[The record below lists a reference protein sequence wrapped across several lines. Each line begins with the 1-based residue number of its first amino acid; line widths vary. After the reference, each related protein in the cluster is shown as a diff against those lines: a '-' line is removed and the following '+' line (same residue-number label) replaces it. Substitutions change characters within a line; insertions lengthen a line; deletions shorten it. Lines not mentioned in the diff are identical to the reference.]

1 MKRVLSLILALTLI
15 LSLAA
20 CKSQSAPSAGK
31 PDETSLQSAAQA
43 LYPVTVTS
51 YNENGE
57 EYTQTFESA
66 PKRVVSISQAN
77 TELLIALG
85 LGDKIVAT
93 AHRFSP
99 VYEVMADEYNA
110 IPFIAEKG
118 YPAKEVVLAQ
128 EPDMLIGWGSL
139 FAEDAMGPVSEW
151 NQKGIA
157 TYLMNNTVSGLG
169 ARTVEFLYKDIEAL
183 GQIFGIPE
191 RAQAMID
198 DMKARIAAVQ
208 EKVSAIPEEERI
220 RTVTVQYVYENEW
233 LGRGGTDFNTNLTEL
248 AGGIHANEYGKQS
261 MEVLI
266 ELDPELLIILD
277 LSSSPAQ
284 EKIDAIKAN
293 PVLQNI
299 TAVKND
305 RFVVLDHA
313 AFYCGGPRT
322 VEAIEYLAASFYPE
336 LFSA

>member
-1 MKRVLSLILALTLI
+1 
-15 LSLAA
+15 
-20 CKSQSAPSAGK
+20 
-31 PDETSLQSAAQA
+31 
-43 LYPVTVTS
+43 
-51 YNENGE
+51 
-57 EYTQTFESA
+57 
-66 PKRVVSISQAN
+66 
-77 TELLIALG
+77 
-85 LGDKIVAT
+85 
-93 AHRFSP
+93 
-99 VYEVMADEYNA
+99 
-110 IPFIAEKG
+110 
-118 YPAKEVVLAQ
+118 
-128 EPDMLIGWGSL
+128 
-139 FAEDAMGPVSEW
+139 
-151 NQKGIA
+151 
-157 TYLMNNTVSGLG
+157 
-169 ARTVEFLYKDIEAL
+169 
-183 GQIFGIPE
+183 
-191 RAQAMID
+191 MID

-336 LFSA
+336 LCSA